1 MINSITQLAS
11 LYQKDYI
18 AESYVGERFSKPL
31 GRVQHQCQV
40 ECLNGLIKQYEARYI
55 LEIACGPAR
64 LTADVKGFRRGIAID
79 SSEQMLEIAQQR
91 VKNSEKWQFINGD
104 AFSINLSDRFQ
115 LIYTFRFIRHFRL
128 QERMELYRRFHR
140 LLDEKAIFVFDA
152 VHYEKT
158 AFFRRLENRGQE
170 RIYDKVY
177 ASSRELEDEVS
188 RAGYEILELKGV
200 IHHFYIQAGISR
212 ISNKLRKDNIAV
224 KVIRSLE
231 RIRLGRPLEWIV
243 ICRRR

>member
-1 MINSITQLAS
+1 MINSSRQLGS

-18 AESYVGERFSKPL
+18 AKSYVDERFSKPL

-40 ECLNGLIKQYEARYI
+40 ECLNSIIERYKARYI

-64 LTADVKGFRRGIAID
+64 LTADVRGFRKGIAID
-79 SSEQMLEIAQQR
+79 SSDQMLQIARQR
-91 VKNSEKWQFINGD
+91 VSNSGKWEFINAD

-115 LIYTFRFIRHFRL
+115 LIYTFRFIRHLRL
-128 QERMELYRRFHR
+128 PERMKLYKRFHR
-140 LLDEKAIFVFDA
+140 LLDKKGIFVFDA
-152 VHYEKT
+152 VHYEKI
-158 AFFRRLENRGQE
+158 AFVRHLENRGQE
-170 RIYDKVY
+170 KIYDKVY
-177 ASSRELEDEVS
+177 ATSRELEDEVS
-188 RAGYEILELKGV
+188 TAGYELLELKGV
-200 IHHFYIQAGISR
+200 IHHFYLQAGISR

-243 ICRRR
+243 RCRKR